1 MKRRSFLVMPALAA
15 AAGLAACS
23 TPAQTA
29 SAPSAPAQDT
39 AAAKPVFIDFYAPW

>member
-23 TPAQTA
+23 APAQTA
-29 SAPSAPAQDT
+29 SAPPAQDA

>member
-29 SAPSAPAQDT
+29 SAPSAQDT